1 MSQSISRTPN
11 LLLQML
17 SDEDWKMLQP
27 HLARVGM
34 EVGKVLVEP
43 DMPIEFVH
51 FLEGGIGSIVSTSE
65 EGEKTEIGIFGR
77 EGASGMSL
85 LHSTDRSPYSAF
97 MQVDGGTALRVE
109 MQKFCAVVD
118 ESSTFRHLLLRY
130 TEALAI
136 QVGQTVVANAHHQME
151 SRLARWLLMCHDRV
165 DGDTIAITHQFM
177 AMMIGAQRTGV
188 TVTLHILEGVGMI
201 RATRGQVIILNRE
214 KLEEAAGDNYGKSEA
229 EYRRL
234 VGPFGRSVG
243 LG

>member
-1 MSQSISRTPN
+1 MSQSISSTAN
-11 LLLQML
+11 VLLQML
-17 SDEDWKMLQP
+17 SDDDRELLQP
-27 HLARVGM
+27 HLTRVDM
-34 EVGKVLVEP
+34 AVGKTLV
-43 DMPIEFVH
+43 DADKPIEFIH

-65 EGEKTEIGIFGR
+65 EGVKTEIGIFGR

-97 MQVDGGTALRVE
+97 MQVNGGTALRVD
-109 MQKFCAVVD
+109 MQAFCEVV
-118 ESSTFRHLLLRY
+118 EKSSTFRHLLLRY

-165 DGDTIAITHQFM
+165 DGDTIALTHQFM
-177 AMMIGAQRTGV
+177 AIMIGAQRTGV

-201 RATRGQVIILNRE
+201 RATRGQVVILNRE
-214 KLEEAAGDNYGKSEA
+214 KLEEAAGDGYGKSEA

-234 VGPFGRSVG
+234 IGPFGR
-243 LG
+243 LD